1 MLGFGV
7 ENMAENV
14 QKQKVSASDKPFFWN
29 IGSLA
34 RQRFRVMVGYLRLNT
49 TKNCG
54 IISKNHQMWQ

>member
-1 MLGFGV
+1 
-7 ENMAENV
+7 MAGKGQN
-14 QKQKVSASDKPFFWN
+14 QTDFASDKPFFSH

-34 RQRFRVMVGYLRLNT
+34 KQCFRVMVGYLRLKT